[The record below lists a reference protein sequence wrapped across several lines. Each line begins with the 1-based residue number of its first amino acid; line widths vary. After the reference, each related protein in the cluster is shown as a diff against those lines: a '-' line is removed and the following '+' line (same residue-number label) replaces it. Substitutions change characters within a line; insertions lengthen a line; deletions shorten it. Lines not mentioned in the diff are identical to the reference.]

1 VIKEMKKLQITA
13 ALLAAMTLLL
23 MTGIA
28 AAALTPAQGLQ
39 IYGGGTTWKFAPD
52 PTHGTLVSVQ
62 PYYYLGTNVKYE
74 LEPVQTNINNNIVVL
89 TFDSAL
95 IHELA
100 GDVSTTGVHV
110 MYDLG
115 GVLTTDPY
123 GAVSGPGFAWGRIR

>member
-1 VIKEMKKLQITA
+1 MKKLQITA

-62 PYYYLGTNVKYE
+62 PYYYLGANEIE

-100 GDVSTTGVHV
+100 GKVSKTGVHV
-110 MYDLG
+110 TYDLG
-115 GVLTTDPY
+115 GVDPD
-123 GAVSGPGFAWGRIR
+123 GPVSGPGFAWGRIR